1 MPLPHAASPEAPK
14 KLALALCGVNRTN
27 EPGSSYE
34 YLSAKLIR
42 ATRDSQY
49 EPARDHHGQV
59 FIIVSERT
67 QAVNSDIF
75 CHDPFLRL
83 FVFVKAKWDHRR
95 VTDFQHV
102 HPKEGLIFVTVHPY
116 IENYSIPIKC
126 VFQP

>member
-1 MPLPHAASPEAPK
+1 MPLPHAASPEARK
-14 KLALALCGVNRTN
+14 KLALAVGGVNGTN
-27 EPGSSYE
+27 EPGSLYE

-59 FIIVSERT
+59 FIILSERT

-83 FVFVKAKWDHRR
+83 FVLVKAKWGHCRA
-95 VTDFQHV
+95 TDFQHV
-102 HPKEGLIFVTVHPY
+102 YPKEGLIFVTVHPY
-116 IENYSIPIKC
+116 IEDDINKK
-126 VFQP
+126 FL